1 MYESNIYKRLT
12 WSRKKKVKLKNVKDG
27 YAENFLIKNGYALQA
42 NEQNLAKMNRLQKA
56 EDALDQENRKKA
68 MELKAQI
75 EKETIVISSK
85 NR

>member
-1 MYESNIYKRLT
+1 MKVIFIKDLRGQG
-12 WSRKKKVKLKNVKDG
+12 KKGEIKNVKDG

-75 EKETIVISSK
+75 EK
-85 NR
+85 

>member
-1 MYESNIYKRLT
+1 MVKE
-12 WSRKKKVKLKNVKDG
+12 KKGEIKNVKDG